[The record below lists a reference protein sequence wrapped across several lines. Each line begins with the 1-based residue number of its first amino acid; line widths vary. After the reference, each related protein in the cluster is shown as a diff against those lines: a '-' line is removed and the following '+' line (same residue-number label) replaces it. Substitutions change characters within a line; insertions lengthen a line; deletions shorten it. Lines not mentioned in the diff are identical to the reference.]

1 MKTNIIKRILSV
13 AIILSTL
20 NISTLFVSADEFTV
34 SGYRDEYSANSNYDE
49 KHRVEATQ
57 PGIVSTQA
65 IGTLKINGAINQPPL
80 NEIPMGGPFRWVV
93 ESGEVNFSY
102 TIKDIEKKII
112 ENYTDYHFHVVE
124 DSSKKIGDIS
134 LSGKIGKGAI
144 VIESSLDRKTWHKEK
159 EILNIFDNN
168 LDSIYT
174 ARKAQLTNGC
184 FYRVTVAYKVA
195 KNTGKKE
202 KIAFWSD
209 KYEYKKYKEV
219 YEFYLYYDLSQ
230 MNDQNQLVYELG
242 DTINTGKDNGF
253 SGKLV
258 MGKNDPHLGW
268 KLGQFKVTGFTKS
281 VSGNGKLVFLKNVG
295 DQIALSF
302 QLLQDI
308 NKLNGDKNLTI
319 SRDWNGF
326 DSEFDIEETD
336 MGRGFL
342 IIQYTDS
349 NRKSSVEKYQNYLE
363 SSATTTAD
371 TTVGLFEEGDY
382 KVALDYEIKKKNT
395 IGEDYYNYRIAF
407 DFSVRNGNCMIFP
420 FDVKTN
426 KELTNESYTPNGF
439 KIDWAKSKYLTIEVQ
454 YSTLVNSATGLA
466 EDIRYY
472 RPSKDG
478 DSYTEP
484 GIYRLKII
492 NDYLSTPVN
501 KTIYVGDIG
510 YLKALSS
517 TGMSVD
523 ELNSLLESG
532 ATVNESG
539 EIIVP
544 EKEIAE
550 EASKPEPSELKQEES
565 ARVDDEEQVLETST
579 SDNNSEAL
587 IHSEMSFWKLGIP
600 AFIILFVGMIIV
612 FIRKRNPKNEEK

>member
-1 MKTNIIKRILSV
+1 MKTNILKRSLSI
-13 AIILSTL
+13 AIIFSAL
-20 NISTLFVSADEFTV
+20 NITKISVSADEFAVT
-34 SGYRDEYSANSNYDE
+34 GFRNEYTADSNYDE
-49 KHRVEATQ
+49 KHYVDSELGLVNT
-57 PGIVSTQA
+57 PG
-65 IGTLKINGAINQPPL
+65 IGTLKISGAINQPPAVV
-80 NEIPMGGPFRWVV
+80 MGGGQQCAV

-102 TIKDIEKKII
+102 TIKDIERKII

-124 DSSKKIGDIS
+124 DSSKRIGDIS

-144 VIESSLDRKTWHKEK
+144 VIESSLDRETWHKEK
-159 EILNIFDNN
+159 EILNIFDKN

-174 ARKAQLTNGC
+174 ARKVQLANGC

-195 KNTGKKE
+195 KNTGEKE

-209 KYEYKKYKEV
+209 KYEYKKYTEV
-219 YEFYLYYDLSQ
+219 YEFYLYYKSSGTQ
-230 MNDQNQLVYELG
+230 NQNQLVYELG
-242 DTINTGKDNGF
+242 KTINTGKDNGF
-253 SGKLV
+253 SGQLV

-268 KLGQFKVTGFTKS
+268 KLGQFKVTGYTKS
-281 VSGNGKLVFLKNVG
+281 VSENGKPVFLKNVG

-308 NKLNGDKNLTI
+308 NKLNGDKSLTI

-407 DFSVRNGNCMIFP
+407 EFSVRNGNCMIFP

-478 DSYTEP
+478 DSYTAP

-510 YLKALSS
+510 YIKALSM
-517 TGMSVD
+517 TGMSVE
-523 ELNSLLESG
+523 ELNSLLKNG
-532 ATVNESG
+532 ATVTDDG
-539 EIIVP
+539 EIVTPQSEDEREETPRPDQDEISDADEIENVP
-544 EKEIAE
+544 QNNDIEANLPEQHNQIEKANI
-550 EASKPEPSELKQEES
+550 
-565 ARVDDEEQVLETST
+565 
-579 SDNNSEAL
+579 NNEV
-587 IHSEMSFWKLGIP
+587 FFG
-600 AFIILFVGMIIV
+600 VIIV
-612 FIRKRNPKNEEK
+612 AIVLFGFITIMKFKKGKK